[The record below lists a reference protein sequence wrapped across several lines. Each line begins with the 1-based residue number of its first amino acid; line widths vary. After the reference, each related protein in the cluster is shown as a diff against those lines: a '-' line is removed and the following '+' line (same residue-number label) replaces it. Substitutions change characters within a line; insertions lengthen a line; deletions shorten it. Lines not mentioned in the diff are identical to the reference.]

1 MLCKDDALQCSV
13 QDNRAQCD
21 AELQPRVMSTEYC
34 PGEVT
39 SSSLTQHLDIYNC
52 FVFTVTVRAG
62 PSHSK
67 NYENFVS
74 NNLKD
79 EVLKEITSNLEDTI
93 KEEALAVFIDS
104 VKGGFSIKDCIF
116 KVQDEVLPNVPKER
130 NKFFI
135 KFTYDNQLQVKI

>member
-1 MLCKDDALQCSV
+1 M
-13 QDNRAQCD
+13 
-21 AELQPRVMSTEYC
+21 
-34 PGEVT
+34 
-39 SSSLTQHLDIYNC
+39 
-52 FVFTVTVRAG
+52 FTVTVRAG

-74 NNLKD
+74 NNLKN

-135 KFTYDNQLQVKI
+135 KFTYDNQLQVKTSFPYFDFGVKLSCLCLMIVYRKKLPNVTLR

>member
-1 MLCKDDALQCSV
+1 M
-13 QDNRAQCD
+13 
-21 AELQPRVMSTEYC
+21 
-34 PGEVT
+34 
-39 SSSLTQHLDIYNC
+39 
-52 FVFTVTVRAG
+52 FTVTVRAE